1 MVLRPSAANEHGMAL
16 VVNNGLGIEQED
28 CPRERGRWIYPP
40 DRAGWNDFA
49 LSEWVLEGAGAA
61 DRHVDHTETNIVVEG
76 ELHVEC
82 QGRTVIAQAGD
93 AVTVPANHV
102 GRYWAP
108 VYARM
113 YAIYGPSDTGEPPQ
127 DVHHW
132 HL

>member
-1 MVLRPSAANEHGMAL
+1 MRPTEANEHGL
-16 VVNNGLGIEQED
+16 IHVLNGDMELEHEG

-40 DRAGWNDFA
+40 DKDGWRDFA
-49 LSEWVLEGAGAA
+49 LSEWVLERAGAS
-61 DRHVDHTETNIVVEG
+61 DRHVHHTETNIVVEG

-82 QGRTVIAQAGD
+82 QGRTVVARAGD
-93 AVTVPANHV
+93 TVTVPANQI

-113 YAIYGPSDTGEPPQ
+113 IAIYGPSTSGAPPE

-132 HL
+132 EL